1 VKKIICGTSVVVF
14 GLEIALTA
22 LACLAPIA
30 ARGASPDK
38 NNKWL
43 PVAAEDLALKD
54 NPASPGDH
62 AMILYRELFRDDSK
76 SYETE
81 YIRIKIFDQQGVEYG
96 NRRIVYEKGAE
107 EIRDFQGR
115 TIHPDGKVIDS
126 NGLIIDSTILKAGG
140 IRLDAKTVALP
151 DVEPGSIVEYRF
163 ERHWFK
169 RRLEASSLILQ
180 QDLFTRDAR
189 FSMIAIG
196 ALYGI
201 KSNFTWVGVRLPR
214 DHSMHPIRGGFELDA
229 KNIAALPQ
237 EEFAPPEEQASSRV
251 DYFYSLDFGKG
262 HEDFWLEAGKLWNS
276 DLEKFAARSGEAKRV
291 AAETVADSDTPEEKL
306 RKIYARVQKIR
317 NLSGEDAKTEKEIKA
332 EKLAANQSAD
342 DVIEHGYASWFDI
355 DRLFA
360 VMARAAGLQ
369 ADPAYVAQRDGAAFD
384 QQEHNVNRLN
394 GTVVVAMA
402 GPRSFYLDPGCALC
416 PFGLLPWR
424 KTAAGG
430 VRFDKQGGRV
440 IQTAEPRAGDA
451 TVERRAVLQIGVDGI
466 IEGTLTV
473 KYSGWEA
480 IDWRERFRKEDETGR
495 KKLLTD
501 EVKGWLP
508 EGAEVE
514 IVSIGSA
521 EVVEEPLT
529 VAAKI
534 SRVRLGIPAGRR
546 ILLPVGVFGSRQ
558 TSLFPYSQR
567 SNGVYFRFP
576 HQEADSITIRPG
588 AGWEFS
594 GVPEVRHLMSHDF
607 DFDLTAEVKDG
618 NLQIDR
624 RVGVNGFLFP
634 VEEYASVKTFF
645 DLVQA
650 GDSGQAVMEMHA
662 AGNSDLKADAAGG
675 RADVLRFWR

>member
-1 VKKIICGTSVVVF
+1 
-14 GLEIALTA
+14 
-22 LACLAPIA
+22 
-30 ARGASPDK
+30 
-38 NNKWL
+38 
-43 PVAAEDLALKD
+43 
-54 NPASPGDH
+54 
-62 AMILYRELFRDDSK
+62 
-76 SYETE
+76 
-81 YIRIKIFDQQGVEYG
+81 
-96 NRRIVYEKGAE
+96 
-107 EIRDFQGR
+107 
-115 TIHPDGKVIDS
+115 
-126 NGLIIDSTILKAGG
+126 
-140 IRLDAKTVALP
+140 
-151 DVEPGSIVEYRF
+151 
-163 ERHWFK
+163 
-169 RRLEASSLILQ
+169 
-180 QDLFTRDAR
+180 
-189 FSMIAIG
+189 
-196 ALYGI
+196 
-201 KSNFTWVGVRLPR
+201 
-214 DHSMHPIRGGFELDA
+214 
-229 KNIAALPQ
+229 
-237 EEFAPPEEQASSRV
+237 
-251 DYFYSLDFGKG
+251 
-262 HEDFWLEAGKLWNS
+262 
-276 DLEKFAARSGEAKRV
+276 
-291 AAETVADSDTPEEKL
+291 
-306 RKIYARVQKIR
+306 
-317 NLSGEDAKTEKEIKA
+317 
-332 EKLAANQSAD
+332 
-342 DVIEHGYASWFDI
+342 
-355 DRLFA
+355 
-360 VMARAAGLQ
+360 
-369 ADPAYVAQRDGAAFD
+369 
-384 QQEHNVNRLN
+384 
-394 GTVVVAMA
+394 
-402 GPRSFYLDPGCALC
+402 
-416 PFGLLPWR
+416 LLPWR

-451 TVERRAVLQIGVDGI
+451 TVERRAALQLGAGGI
-466 IEGTLTV
+466 IEGTLTL
-473 KYSGWEA
+473 KYTGWEA

-576 HQEADSITIRPG
+576 HQEADSITIHPG

-662 AGNSDLKADAAGG
+662 AGN
-675 RADVLRFWR
+675 